1 VIYFIEN
8 AFLTGKI
15 DINVKWSLPLAFLI
29 TILLAIVSYELFE
42 KWFLKMKTRFTR
54 IENRPV

>member
-42 KWFLKMKTRFTR
+42 KWFLKMKPRFTR